1 MQSPDRQNDGP
12 MRQRTD
18 PNGQGP
24 RPSFWRR
31 NFAWLILVLLIPWIL
46 YLFFQPGSSS
56 GEQVSYSQ
64 FITQVQNGNVKSV
77 TLNNNS
83 VTGTF
88 NTPVHSDVNNQTN
101 TKFNTVVPNLTSEQ
115 TIPALTKAKVQIIAN
130 PSGTNLWLS
139 ALINF
144 LPF

>member
-1 MQSPDRQNDGP
+1 MQSPDRQNEGP
-12 MRQRTD
+12 PRQRTD

-46 YLFFQPGSSS
+46 YLFLQPGSSN

-64 FITQVQNGNVKSV
+64 FLTQVQSGNVKSV

-88 NTPVHSDVNNQTN
+88 KSAVHSDMNNQTN
-101 TKFNTVVPNLTSEQ
+101 TKFNSVVPNLTSET
-115 TIPALTKAKVQIIAN
+115 TIQALTKANV
-130 PSGTNLWLS
+130 
-139 ALINF
+139 
-144 LPF
+144 